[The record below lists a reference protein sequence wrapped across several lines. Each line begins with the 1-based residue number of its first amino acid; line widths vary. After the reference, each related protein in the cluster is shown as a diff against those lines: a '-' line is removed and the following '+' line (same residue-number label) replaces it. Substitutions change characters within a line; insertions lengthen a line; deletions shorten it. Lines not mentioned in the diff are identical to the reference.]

1 VHIRLLSVALLAGA
15 LDVLFAQPP
24 NDVPA
29 SQAIA
34 ADAIPAHEGLGIQLL
49 RMVQPSQP
57 GPFSQKARLH
67 RYLQNLAG
75 PVPLFFEAAAAGTM
89 LGLDRPPEWG
99 QEPGGYFKRFGSG
112 FAFNG
117 VRSTLSYVTADLSRE
132 DNRYFASGK
141 SGIFARVAHALAS
154 TAIAH
159 GADGGERI
167 SVSAITGVVG
177 ASIISRT
184 WSPPNWQG
192 GWSVGRSIAYTFA
205 AEAGFHVFQEFVP
218 DIIQGFEK
226 QKPRR
231 RARSA
236 VSATP

>member
-1 VHIRLLSVALLAGA
+1 LHVA
-15 LDVLFAQPP
+15 FAQAESAPS
-24 NDVPA
+24 NGAV
-29 SQAIA
+29 A
-34 ADAIPAHEGLGIQLL
+34 AVAVPAHEGLGIQIL
-49 RMVQPSQP
+49 RMVGPSEP

-75 PVPLFFEAAAAGTM
+75 PVPLLFEATAAATM

-99 QEPGGYFKRFGSG
+99 QEASGYFRRFGND

-117 VRSTLSYVTADLSRE
+117 VRSTLSYVTANLSRE

-141 SGIFARVAHALAS
+141 SGTWARVTHAMAS
-154 TAIAH
+154 TVIAH
-159 GADGGERI
+159 GPNGGERV

-184 WSPPNWQG
+184 WLPPSFQG
-192 GWSVGRSIAYTFA
+192 GSSIGRSIAFSFA

-218 DIIQGFEK
+218 DIIRGLEK
-226 QKPRR
+226 PKGRRLPR
-231 RARSA
+231 SGG
-236 VSATP
+236 SATP